1 MLLSAW
7 SLLAICVVLGLI
19 GLGIAYRQ
27 RWAAIVAIAA
37 ASAIVALTLL
47 RLRDPLSVTLQNRGA
62 MQDWSYVAV
71 LFWST
76 VLAIA
81 LPLLG
86 KYLGGR
92 KKS

>member
-1 MLLSAW
+1 M
-7 SLLAICVVLGLI
+7 ICAVLGLM

-27 RWAAIVAIAA
+27 RWAAIVPIAVA
-37 ASAIVALTLL
+37 LAIVAFTL
-47 RLRDPLSVTLQNRGA
+47 RQLRDPLSLPLQNRGA

-92 KKS
+92 KKD